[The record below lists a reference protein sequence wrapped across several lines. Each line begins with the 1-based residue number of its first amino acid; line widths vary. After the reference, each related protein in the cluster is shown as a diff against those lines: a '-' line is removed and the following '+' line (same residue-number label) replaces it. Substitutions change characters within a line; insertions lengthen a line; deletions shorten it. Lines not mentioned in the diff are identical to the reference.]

1 MKKQPLFFCLIVIL
15 ILMTMPVV
23 QAQDDSLTDDE
34 LELVNYVS
42 DSLNKLTAL
51 TSIYLEGTQVIEQD
65 IRAQGQTILQTI
77 TQDMTG
83 WVLLEDLVANAMDMT
98 TLEGISASY
107 DPGQDV
113 DLGFSMDMRLL
124 DGVLYMRVY
133 DVPIELAGLYP
144 DGWINF
150 TEDGN
155 LYQGFQLLNPE
166 QLTNVAASTGMT
178 NVYNENTVTS
188 IEELESETLED
199 GTEVRVF
206 SITLDAVAVFEDDA
220 TESMLSALNLES
232 LGVDTDTLLN
242 DMLANAEYLVTI
254 RIDSETDLAAE
265 IAILLNIDTELTL
278 QGITL
283 DFIQNMTAD
292 FSYSRFNEDV
302 DISAPDLE
310 G

>member
-1 MKKQPLFFCLIVIL
+1 MKKQLLFFCLIVIL
-15 ILMTMPVV
+15 ILLTMPVV

-34 LELVNYVS
+34 LDLVNYVS
-42 DSLNKLTAL
+42 DSLNKLTSM
-51 TSIYLEGTQVIEQD
+51 TSIYLEGTQIIEQD

-77 TQDMTG
+77 SQDMTG

-113 DLGFSMDMRLL
+113 DLAFSMDMRLL

-150 TEDGN
+150 TEDGA

-178 NVYNENTVTS
+178 NIYNENTVTS
-188 IEELESETLED
+188 IEELDSETLDD

-206 SITLDAVAVFEDDA
+206 SISLDAVAVFEDDS
-220 TESMLSALNLES
+220 TESMLSALNLDS
-232 LGVDTDTLLN
+232 LGVDGDTLLN
-242 DMLANAEYLVTI
+242 DMLANAEYLVTL

-265 IAILLNIDTELTL
+265 VEVTLNIDTELTL

-283 DFIQNMTAD
+283 DFIQNMTAA
-292 FSYSRFNEDV
+292 FNYSRFNEEFE
-302 DISAPDLE
+302 ISVPDLE

>member
-98 TLEGISASY
+98 TLEGIAASY

-133 DVPIELAGLYP
+133 DVPVELAGLYP

-178 NVYNENTVTS
+178 NVYNENTVTG
-188 IEELESETLED
+188 IEELESETLDD

-206 SITLDAVAVFEDDA
+206 SITLDAVAVFEDDS
-220 TESMLSALNLES
+220 TESMLSALNLDS
-232 LGVDTDTLLN
+232 LGVDTETLMN
-242 DMLANAEYLVTI
+242 DMLANAEYFVTI

-292 FSYSRFNEDV
+292 FSYSRFNEEFE
-302 DISAPDLE
+302 ISAPDLE